1 MRDGAAS
8 GVARY
13 LYTGRPLANQHQTWK
28 DSYISYW
35 KSHYC
40 PAIRLMVLY
49 IVYNL
54 LASQTF
60 QGRLPMFLVVVS
72 FISWMVTPVIFAPF
86 PRCELIEQDLREFN
100 GFITGRA
107 GMSEKELPEVVERG
121 QRGRARTIFECGLLD
136 SVNYWTSMPILVL
149 LFNLLSRL
157 VLCTALALA
166 LPAEVM
172 DFLWV
177 YLVVLSV
184 QWVLVL
190 GFFTFGLNNI
200 LLMLSLMVWLLV
212 LPVGR
217 LVIGTRAISPSLWMR
232 MPEYFISFLVF
243 VEFLGLVHHVL
254 MTACR
259 IFIHMQATSC
269 CFSFEERNHRIQR
282 WVRLAHV
289 YFFAH
294 QLHTLQAY
302 IVLLANLITS
312 LLIAALD
319 KVCCRVHTW
328 WLLNYELARTDNR
341 EQYLQ
346 NKPTLLEQESQRHG
360 HQSETSS
367 FMGGETSEE
376 AADSSSSEA
385 ASHSQLLPQG
395 REGTSARPGETERS
409 GPWPTQ
415 FSHGVW
421 PPIVVPGVSGA
432 NMA

>member
-1 MRDGAAS
+1 
-8 GVARY
+8 
-13 LYTGRPLANQHQTWK
+13 
-28 DSYISYW
+28 
-35 KSHYC
+35 
-40 PAIRLMVLY
+40 
-49 IVYNL
+49 
-54 LASQTF
+54 
-60 QGRLPMFLVVVS
+60 
-72 FISWMVTPVIFAPF
+72 
-86 PRCELIEQDLREFN
+86 
-100 GFITGRA
+100 
-107 GMSEKELPEVVERG
+107 
-121 QRGRARTIFECGLLD
+121 
-136 SVNYWTSMPILVL
+136 MPILVL

-157 VLCTALALA
+157 ILCTTLALA
-166 LPAEVM
+166 LPAEVI

-184 QWVLVL
+184 QWLSVLVL

-217 LVIGTRAISPSLWMR
+217 LVIGTRAVSPSLWMR

-243 VEFLGLVHHVL
+243 VEFLGLVHHIL

-259 IFIHMQATSC
+259 IFIHMQATGC
-269 CFSFEERNHRIQR
+269 CFGLEERNHRIQR

-289 YFFAH
+289 YFFNH

-302 IVLLANLITS
+302 IVLLATLMTS
-312 LLIAALD
+312 LFIAALD
-319 KVCCRVHTW
+319 KVCCRIHTW

-385 ASHSQLLPQG
+385 ASQSRLLPQG
-395 REGTSARPGETERS
+395 REGTVRVSENDRPWTS
-409 GPWPTQ
+409 SPWPPWTV
-415 FSHGVW
+415 SVW
-421 PPIVVPGVSGA
+421 PPIGVST